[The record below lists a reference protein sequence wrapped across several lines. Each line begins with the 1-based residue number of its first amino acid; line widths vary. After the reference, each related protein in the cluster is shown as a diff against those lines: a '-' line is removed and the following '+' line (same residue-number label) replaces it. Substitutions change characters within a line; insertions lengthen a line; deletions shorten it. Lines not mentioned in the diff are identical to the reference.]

1 MRRTGIFL
9 KRSGLFSVFSE
20 VRCVKCSL
28 FLVAIFFLLH
38 SHIINRSVYVD
49 VFLMICIVLM
59 QFRHWPNWAW
69 GCSLHHCTS
78 RDGNL
83 YISETLPQ
91 TQRGGTYFA
100 KRTLPRFWYT
110 YLHFWSHC
118 LLFKC
123 QSLEIFLEAQCS
135 DFNCCMAFLEWGIIM
150 ITSPLTGKL
159 QPILL
164 AAQNR
169 AVRHVWKC
177 FFIVVSS
184 NKYVANIFI

>member
-20 VRCVKCSL
+20 VRCAKCSL

-91 TQRGGTYFA
+91 TQRGDIFCKMDFA
-100 KRTLPRFWYT
+100 KVLVY
-110 YLHFWSHC
+110 
-118 LLFKC
+118 
-123 QSLEIFLEAQCS
+123 IF
-135 DFNCCMAFLEWGIIM
+135 AFLESLPSLQVPKSGNLSRSTMFWFWLLHGIFRVGDYNDHKPPHWEAS
-150 ITSPLTGKL
+150 THTTGCSE
-159 QPILL
+159 QG
-164 AAQNR
+164 
-169 AVRHVWKC
+169 C
-177 FFIVVSS
+177 
-184 NKYVANIFI
+184 

>member
-20 VRCVKCSL
+20 VRCAKCSL
-28 FLVAIFFLLH
+28 FLVAIFFIYFLLH

-91 TQRGGTYFA
+91 TQRGGHILQNGLCQGSGIHICISGVTAYSSSA
-100 KRTLPRFWYT
+100 K
-110 YLHFWSHC
+110 
-118 LLFKC
+118 
-123 QSLEIFLEAQCS
+123 
-135 DFNCCMAFLEWGIIM
+135 
-150 ITSPLTGKL
+150 
-159 QPILL
+159 
-164 AAQNR
+164 
-169 AVRHVWKC
+169 VWKS
-177 FFIVVSS
+177 FSKHNVLILTAAWHF
-184 NKYVANIFI
+184 